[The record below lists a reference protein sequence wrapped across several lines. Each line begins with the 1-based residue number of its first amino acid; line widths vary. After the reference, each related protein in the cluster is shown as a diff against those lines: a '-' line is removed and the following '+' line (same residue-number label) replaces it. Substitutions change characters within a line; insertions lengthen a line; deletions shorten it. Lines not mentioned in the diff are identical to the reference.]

1 MIQSLSLFRLI
12 KIHVILSVPIPS
24 SVFGA
29 RIFSRIFATASES
42 AVGPFEL
49 SIFSYISSQASSL
62 LRQSQIPSHAKI
74 INLSSF
80 VLFVSETSGL
90 QVTA

>member
-1 MIQSLSLFRLI
+1 M
-12 KIHVILSVPIPS
+12 HVILSVPIPS

-29 RIFSRIFATASES
+29 RIDAKIFATASES
-42 AVGPFEL
+42 AVGPFESL
-49 SIFSYISSQASSL
+49 ILSYILAQASSL
-62 LRQSQIPSHAKI
+62 VRQSQIPSQAKI

-80 VLFVSETSGL
+80 VLFVSVKSGL

>member
-1 MIQSLSLFRLI
+1 M
-12 KIHVILSVPIPS
+12 HVILSVPIPS

-29 RIFSRIFATASES
+29 RIFPKIAATASES
-42 AVGPFEL
+42 AVGPFDA
-49 SIFSYISSQASSL
+49 SIFSYIKAQASSL

-80 VLFVSETSGL
+80 VLFVSDTSGL